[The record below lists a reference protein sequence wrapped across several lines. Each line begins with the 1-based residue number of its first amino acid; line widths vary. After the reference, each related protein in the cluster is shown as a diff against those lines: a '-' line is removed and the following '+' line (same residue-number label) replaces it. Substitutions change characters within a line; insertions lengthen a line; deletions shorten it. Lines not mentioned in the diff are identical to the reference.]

1 MSDSKDKTGRRPGG
15 EKPPGFLFRAF
26 APLLTVGLSACAVGP
41 NFHPPAPPKVALTPE
56 KLPAMTV
63 AAGGVAQQYRSGAD
77 ISGDWW
83 TLYHSPELNALI
95 KAGLEHSPTLA
106 ASQQTLIEAEETVR
120 AEQGGLLPSLS
131 GSYQATREQVS
142 PAELASFGA
151 GSQASTTSIAPFTL
165 YNADLNVSY
174 SPDVFGGVRRQIESD
189 AAQADY
195 QRDELE
201 AAYLTLTSNIVTSA
215 IGEAS
220 LLAQIDAT
228 NKVIAAEQQEL
239 SILTTQM
246 KLGGVAQAQVLQQ
259 QATLASTEATLP
271 PLQAQL
277 AQTRNQLAVYVGAFP
292 GDFHEADFTLA
303 GLTLPQDLPVSLPS
317 AVVAQRP
324 DIQAASAQLHTATAN
339 LGIADANLLPQFTLS
354 AQLGHEAL
362 TSGTLFTPQTLVWSL
377 VAGVTQPL
385 FEGGTLTARRKAALA
400 ALRVAGAQYQETVLS
415 AFQNV
420 ADALQVLQYDA
431 LTLAAAQEAEDAAAS
446 SLAVT
451 TAQYKLG
458 GQPFTAVLTAQT
470 TYQNAAIAEVKAAAS
485 RLSDTAAL
493 YQALGGGWW
502 HREDVAGSCCGIIP

>member
-1 MSDSKDKTGRRPGG
+1 M
-15 EKPPGFLFRAF
+15 KPTGFLFCAC
-26 APLLTVGLSACAVGP
+26 ALLLALGLSGCAVGP
-41 NFHPPAPPKVALTPE
+41 DFHPPAPPKVALTPTV
-56 KLPAMTV
+56 LPAATQE
-63 AAGGVAQQYRSGAD
+63 AGGQRQVFRTGAD

-83 TLYHSPELNALI
+83 TLFHSPELNALI
-95 KAGLEHSPTLA
+95 DAGLAHNLTLA

-120 AEQGGLLPSLS
+120 AQQGGLLPSLY
-131 GSYQATREQVS
+131 GSAQAAREKYSSAQF
-142 PAELASFGA
+142 ASFGSQ
-151 GSQASTTSIAPFTL
+151 GSGSIPAFTL
-165 YNADLNVSY
+165 YNVDLNLSY
-174 SPDVFGGVRRQIESD
+174 APDVFGGLRRQIESY

-201 AAYLTLTSNIVTSA
+201 AAYLTLTSNIVTAS
-215 IGEAS
+215 ITEAA
-220 LLAQIDAT
+220 LRAQIEAT
-228 NKVIAAEQQEL
+228 NNVIAAEQQEL
-239 SILTTQM
+239 AILTTQVG
-246 KLGGVAQAQVLQQ
+246 LGGVAQAQVLQE

-271 PLQAQL
+271 PLQSQL

-317 AVVAQRP
+317 AIVAGRP
-324 DIQAASAQLHTATAN
+324 DIQAASAQLHAATAN

-354 AQLGHEAL
+354 AQFGHESL
-362 TSGTLFTPQTLVWSL
+362 NSSPLFTPQTALWNL

-385 FEGGTLTARRKAALA
+385 FEGGTLTAQRKAAVA
-400 ALRVAGAQYQETVLS
+400 ALRAAGAQYQETVLT

-420 ADALQVLQYDA
+420 ADVLQILQYDA
-431 LTLAAAQEAEDAAAS
+431 MTLAAAQAAENAAAN

-470 TYQNAAIAEVKAAAS
+470 TYQNAAITEVRAAAA
-485 RLSDTAAL
+485 RLSNTAAL

-502 HREDVAGSCCGIIP
+502 HRRDVAVTCCGIIP